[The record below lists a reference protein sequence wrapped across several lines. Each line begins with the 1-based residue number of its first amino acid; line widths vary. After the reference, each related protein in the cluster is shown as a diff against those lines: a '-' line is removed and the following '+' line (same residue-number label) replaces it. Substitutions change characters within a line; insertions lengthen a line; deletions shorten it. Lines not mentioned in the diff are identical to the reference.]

1 MSELKNKIIT
11 TFVDLAEAFIRESK
25 DSIFRDGHVIHRLSH
40 DRAQTPTF
48 SALMMRC
55 IVIYRGVAKM
65 EDIKPGNDPITE
77 FYIRLPAI
85 LGNGFSAYPA
95 VCKDYPWAGKRYEW
109 QTALIQRL
117 TESGINYIELPLAIV
132 WLQYEL
138 EQKIISETRED
149 GSLVPNM
156 ELGTEVYNTIA
167 TMLSDRFEKD
177 YQERLEERKREEAKR
192 AAEEE
197 SAVKVADNTMQ
208 PKGVD
213 HLILDPNCEMTAA
226 RSVSVEGAKDDGFDI
241 DALDGLNLDDALER
255 VDAKRS
261 GGGEAIVGGDGDS
274 DCGDACKI

>member
-1 MSELKNKIIT
+1 MSEVKNKIIT

-25 DSIFRDGHVIHRLSH
+25 DSIFRDGHVIHRQSH

-85 LGNGFSAYPA
+85 LGNGFSAYPT
-95 VCKDYPWAGKRYEW
+95 VSKDYPWAGTRYEW

-177 YQERLEERKREEAKR
+177 YQERLEERKREEAER

-213 HLILDPNCEMTAA
+213 HLILDPNHEMPAA
-226 RSVSVEGAKDDGFDI
+226 RSVSVEGPKDDGFDI
-241 DALDGLNLDDALER
+241 DALDGLNLDDALDR

-261 GGGEAIVGGDGDS
+261 GGGEVVEASNECDSGG
-274 DCGDACKI
+274 CKI